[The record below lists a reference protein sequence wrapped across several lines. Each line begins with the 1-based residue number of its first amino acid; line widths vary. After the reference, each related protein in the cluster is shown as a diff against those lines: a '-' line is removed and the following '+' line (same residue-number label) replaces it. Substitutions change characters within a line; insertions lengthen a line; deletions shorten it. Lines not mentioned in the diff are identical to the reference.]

1 MSSDDSARQG
11 SAGFRQPGTGL
22 PCLFTCDKCS
32 KTLHTQGRKR
42 VRGVWWY
49 CAACAKAKETQ

>member
-22 PCLFTCDKCS
+22 PCLFTCDRCNR
-32 KTLHTQGRKR
+32 TLHTQGRKR

-49 CAACAKAKETQ
+49 CAACAKAKQ